1 MSTSVNLTNL
11 VAELNAA
18 QAVIL
23 PQIEGLHDFARLNL
37 HPETLAAVNQA
48 IVDFERRRDLQVAA
62 LAALA
67 NLSGDNYPDVPER
80 AVIQDVYEDL
90 KDNVSTIEAAFS
102 KFEEIGQATTV
113 TITAGTPTLK
123 PVP

>member
-1 MSTSVNLTNL
+1 MSTSANLENL
-11 VAELNAA
+11 RKELEAA
-18 QAVIL
+18 QAVLL

-37 HPETLAAVNQA
+37 HPDTLTVVNQA

-67 NLSGDNYPDVPER
+67 NLSADNYPDVPER
-80 AVIQDVYEDL
+80 AVIQSVFEDL

-113 TITAGTPTLK
+113 IITPGTPSHK
-123 PVP
+123 